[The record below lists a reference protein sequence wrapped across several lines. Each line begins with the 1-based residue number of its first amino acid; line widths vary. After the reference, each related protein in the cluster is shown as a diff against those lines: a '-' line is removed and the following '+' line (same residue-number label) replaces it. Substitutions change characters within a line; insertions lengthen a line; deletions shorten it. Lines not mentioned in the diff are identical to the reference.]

1 MKIVLLTGGTRGLGL
16 AITKDLQSRG
26 YHVIATGRKLSPELD
41 EIVNRSSDDGK
52 VDFMKLDLESDDLH
66 SFVQDVTKKH
76 GNLYGLVNNAA
87 LGLDGVLATMHDS
100 QIGQVL
106 DVNVKSTIIL
116 TKYSTRSMLLTG
128 EGRVVNISSIIAN
141 TGFKGLSVYAASKAA
156 LIGFTRSLARELGNV
171 GITVNAIAPG
181 YMETDMTKSIDKDK
195 LKSIVRRS
203 PLNRLVTTDSVASGV
218 AYLLGPE
225 AGMITGST
233 LTIDAGGSA

>member
-1 MKIVLLTGGTRGLGL
+1 
-16 AITKDLQSRG
+16 
-26 YHVIATGRKLSPELD
+26 
-41 EIVNRSSDDGK
+41 
-52 VDFMKLDLESDDLH
+52 MKLDLESDDLH